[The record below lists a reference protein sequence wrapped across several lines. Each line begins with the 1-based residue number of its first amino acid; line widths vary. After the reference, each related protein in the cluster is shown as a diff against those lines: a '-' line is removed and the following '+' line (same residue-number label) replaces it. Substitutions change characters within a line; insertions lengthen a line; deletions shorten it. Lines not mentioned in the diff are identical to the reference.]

1 MVSPDYQL
9 LDDGAL
15 QQPDSDSELVLCRY
29 CDLLQQLPEL
39 QPGQEAHC
47 SQCGHQLD
55 SRHPQP
61 ILRPVLFASSALF
74 MLVLTNLFPFISMRA
89 AGTQQQ
95 MSFLDTSSVL
105 FAVHH
110 PALAV
115 LVWLFIQ
122 AIPAFCMLAVIYLK
136 LGMIWRLPA
145 RMWMARV
152 LFMLK
157 PWSMVDIFLI
167 GLLVSFVKLASHGDL
182 ALGLSFWAFCLFCLL
197 HLRTFQV
204 IDRREMWARIAPNP
218 KPLLQATP
226 GLSGKS
232 QQLKVCGCCT
242 ALVPWSQKQCSRCGD
257 RVHGRLPS
265 SIQKTLALATTA
277 AILYLPANIY
287 PIMITVSM
295 GQETHS
301 TILSGIRLLWQ
312 DGAYPVAVIIALAS
326 VVIPVVKILVL
337 YWLCFLVMQ
346 GQSLRQ
352 RGSTL
357 VFRWVD
363 WIGRWSM
370 VDVLV
375 VAILAALVRFELLM
389 SVYPGPAAFT
399 FAAVVII
406 TMLAALSFDPRLLWD
421 ATLNKPSSDLTT
433 YKQDSPLM
441 EQQT

>member
-1 MVSPDYQL
+1 MASGHYKLTAQGELQPSDA
-9 LDDGAL
+9 DG
-15 QQPDSDSELVLCRY
+15 ELVLCRY
-29 CDLLQQLPEL
+29 CDLLQHLPEL
-39 QPGQEAHC
+39 QPGEEAHC
-47 SQCGHQLD
+47 SQCGHLLD

-61 ILRPVLFASSALF
+61 VLRPVLFACSALF
-74 MLVLTNLFPFISMRA
+74 MLVLANLFPFISMYA
-89 AGTQQQ
+89 AGSQQQ

-122 AIPAFCMLAVIYLK
+122 AIPAFCMAAVIYLK
-136 LGMIWRLPA
+136 LGMLWPLPA
-145 RMWMARV
+145 RMWVARV

-204 IDRREMWARIAPNP
+204 IDRREMWSRISPNP
-218 KPLLQATP
+218 KPSFIALP
-226 GLSGKS
+226 GHAGLS

-242 ALVPWSQKQCSRCGD
+242 ALVPLNVTHCNRCGD
-257 RVHGRLPS
+257 RVHRRIPA
-265 SIQKTLALATTA
+265 SIQKTLALTTAA

-287 PIMITVSM
+287 PIMVTVSM
-295 GQETHS
+295 GQETQS
-301 TILSGIRLLWQ
+301 TILGGIRLLWL

-326 VVIPVVKILVL
+326 VVIPVLKILVL
-337 YWLCFLVMQ
+337 YGLCYLVMQ
-346 GQSLRQ
+346 PQAYRQ
-352 RGSTL
+352 HLSTL
-357 VFRWVD
+357 IFRWVD

-375 VAILAALVRFELLM
+375 VAILAALVRFDLLM
-389 SVYPGPAAFT
+389 SVYPGPAAVT
-399 FAAVVII
+399 FAAVVIL

-421 ATLNKPSSDLTT
+421 STINPEDVEAIHTMT
-433 YKQDSPLM
+433 
-441 EQQT
+441 EQTS